1 MKRFTRT
8 ASKLFFLTALA
19 TMTTAAFAQSYDL
32 SWSSIDGGGGTSTG
46 GAFSLTG
53 TIGQPDAQAPPVM
66 TSGTLEL
73 TGGYWPAAATI
84 CTLPGDM
91 NQDGRVNGA
100 DIQLFINCLIAGT
113 GSCGCADLDG
123 GGVGIN
129 DVAAMVTK
137 LLGT

>member
-8 ASKLFFLTALA
+8 ASKLVCLTSLA

-32 SWSSIDGGGGTSTG
+32 SWSTIDGGGGTSTG

-53 TIGQPDAQAPPVM
+53 TIGQPDAQTPPVM

-73 TGGYWPAAATI
+73 TGGYWPAAANV

-100 DIQLFINCLIAGT
+100 DIQLFVNCLIAGT

-123 GGVGIN
+123 GGLGIN